1 LFTIENKI
9 RQNVFEFI
17 LFVYLKKRRRITKR
31 INRIQEN
38 FTVMGEKKKREK
50 KTTIEQQNML
60 LFNECY
66 PNPERSR
73 QNENKERKKTEN

>member
-1 LFTIENKI
+1 
-9 RQNVFEFI
+9 
-17 LFVYLKKRRRITKR
+17 
-31 INRIQEN
+31 
-38 FTVMGEKKKREK
+38 MGEKKKREK